1 MWPQAVIIIVMAFLA
16 FLLTHALK
24 IVSTIFVSA
33 ECSRLGKLT
42 NKELLN
48 DSMLASQPWIECTKA
63 CQE

>member
-1 MWPQAVIIIVMAFLA
+1 MWPQAMIIIVMAFLA

-24 IVSTIFVSA
+24 IVSTILVSA

-48 DSMLASQPWIECTKA
+48 DSMLA
-63 CQE
+63 